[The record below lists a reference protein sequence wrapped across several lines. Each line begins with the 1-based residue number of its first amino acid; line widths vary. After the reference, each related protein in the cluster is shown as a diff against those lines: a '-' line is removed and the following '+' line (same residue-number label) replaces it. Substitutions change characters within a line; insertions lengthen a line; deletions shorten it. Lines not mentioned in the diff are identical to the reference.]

1 MGRTVTWTRAE
12 LDAWDTLDRE
22 DDDYD
27 YDVYARDDE
36 GEGDFGN
43 PAGGY

>member
-1 MGRTVTWTRAE
+1 MRAE
-12 LDAWDTLDRE
+12 LDAWDALDQQY
-22 DDDYD
+22 DDYD
-27 YDVYARDDE
+27 YEAYARPDE

>member
-12 LDAWDTLDRE
+12 LDAWDALDQQ

-27 YDVYARDDE
+27 YDVYARADE